1 MSRKVL
7 KTVTGSH
14 VTPKDLGTS
23 WLASQKG
30 FGHPSLSPC
39 VCVCLS
45 NVSSSGRGVFIDIG
59 YHVYNYLGAGE
70 MAKLLRA
77 LAAFLEDLGLISGT
91 HMVAHKL

>member
-1 MSRKVL
+1 MLPQRIWEPADQLAKKVL
-7 KTVTGSH
+7 D
-14 VTPKDLGTS
+14 TPPYPL
-23 WLASQKG
+23 
-30 FGHPSLSPC
+30 

-45 NVSSSGRGVFIDIG
+45 SVSSSGRGVFIDIG

-77 LAAFLEDLGLISGT
+77 LAAFLEDLGLISST